1 MHKWVRQT
9 GCPGNAD
16 RETVR
21 SVPVAQVAQVLAG
34 GGDRRP
40 GPGRRPAGRVPAPL
54 SCMAVTGG
62 GSGPRARAGT
72 GLQEHF
78 PQLWELLGKTRRH
91 PARPLQG
98 QGWGV
103 L

>member
-9 GCPGNAD
+9 RCPGNAD

-21 SVPVAQVAQVLAG
+21 SVPVAQVARVQPGEGTGDQALAG
-34 GGDRRP
+34 GLRAWCLPRSAALRSQDGAL
-40 GPGRRPAGRVPAPL
+40 GPEHVQGLGSRSTSL
-54 SCMAVTGG
+54 SCGSCSGRLGG
-62 GSGPRARAGT
+62 
-72 GLQEHF
+72 
-78 PQLWELLGKTRRH
+78 H
-91 PARPLQG
+91 PSRPLQG